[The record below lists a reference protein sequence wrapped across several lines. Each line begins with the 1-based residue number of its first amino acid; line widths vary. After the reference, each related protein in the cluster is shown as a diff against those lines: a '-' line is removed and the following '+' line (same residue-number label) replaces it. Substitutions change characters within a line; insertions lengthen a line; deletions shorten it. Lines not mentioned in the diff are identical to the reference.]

1 MHELSLAQGLLD
13 QLLALAREH
22 DAGTI
27 LNVKVQIGDQA
38 GIVVDSF
45 VFGFH
50 AVKTGYQITRNANL
64 EIQEVP
70 GTDLILAQVEME

>member
-13 QLLALAREH
+13 QLLALAELH
-22 DAGTI
+22 DAEKVLI
-27 LNVKVQIGDQA
+27 VRVQIGDRA

-45 VFGFH
+45 QFGFD
-50 AVKTGYQITRNANL
+50 AVKTEYRITKNANL

-70 GTDLILAQVEME
+70 GHDLVLAQVEME